1 VVRAIPVMLAVA
13 AIALVALWL
22 RASPSFDLKA
32 RLETPAV
39 GRVQY
44 HEVSFPG
51 QFAETGIQA
60 EALPGTWSCFRGD
73 AHDAVSRDET
83 PLARTWGPQGPKV
96 LWSIP
101 VGIGYAGAAIRN
113 GRVYVLDY
121 DEAKQADALRCLS
134 LADGREIWRRWYEIP
149 IDSDHG
155 VSRTVPAV
163 TDKYVVTLGPKCHVM
178 CVDAATGAFRWGM
191 DLVKQYGT
199 TVPKWYAGQ
208 CPLVDGGRAIL
219 APAGP
224 QALMM
229 AVDCESG
236 KTLWTTPNP
245 HGWKMTHS
253 SVIPMEF
260 AGRRMYIYSA
270 SGGAAGVAAEDGPT
284 WKAGDV
290 LWERDD
296 WRVNFANVP
305 APVPVGE
312 GKILLTG
319 GYGTG
324 SMMIQ
329 LKESGGRIAAEKV
342 WRLEK
347 SREFGSEQQTP
358 VFYSGYV
365 YGILPKEAG
374 ALGGQLVCL
383 DPGGKQVWT
392 SGPGRRFGL
401 GPLMIAGGMILAMD
415 DNGLMTVAEASPAG
429 FKPLAQAR
437 VLDGHETWAPMAI
450 AGGRLIVRDLQ
461 RMICLDLRPATAQA
475 VAVPGKE

>member
-1 VVRAIPVMLAVA
+1 MTVVLRAIPVMLALA

-32 RLETPAV
+32 RLESPII

-60 EALPGTWSCFRGD
+60 AALPGTWSGFRGD
-73 AHDAVSRDET
+73 DHDAVSRDET

-101 VGIGYAGAAIRN
+101 VGIGYAGAAIRG

-155 VSRTVPAV
+155 ISRTVPAV

-208 CPLVDGGRAIL
+208 CPVVDGDRAIL

-224 QALMM
+224 QVLMM
-229 AVDCESG
+229 AIDCESG

-245 HGWKMTHS
+245 RGWKMTHS

-260 AGRRMYIYSA
+260 AGRRMYVYAA
-270 SGGAAGVAAEDGPT
+270 SGGAAGIAAEDGPT

-415 DNGLMTVAEASPAG
+415 DNGLMTVAEATPAG
-429 FKPLAQAR
+429 FKALAQAR

-461 RMICLDLRPATAQA
+461 RMICLDLR
-475 VAVPGKE
+475 KE